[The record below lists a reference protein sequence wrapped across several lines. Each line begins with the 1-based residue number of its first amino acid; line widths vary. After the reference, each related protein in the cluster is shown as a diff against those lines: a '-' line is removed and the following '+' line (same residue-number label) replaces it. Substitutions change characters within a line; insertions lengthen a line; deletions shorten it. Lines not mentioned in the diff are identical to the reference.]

1 MEKRPPPSAARPLPS
16 AAKAKPLT
24 PTELEEKLFQL
35 LCVEV
40 PQVLATSIMRR
51 AKGSA
56 MGSGDP
62 SRLLEEAR
70 TGVRLFVEPD
80 KQKRIY
86 EQIDALAG
94 PQIATAP
101 ERIVVAGVHDV
112 AKVRLR
118 ARDIAREH
126 GSSAF
131 AIQRVST
138 VVSELARNIAM
149 YAGEGYIDLTT
160 RKQNTVVM
168 HVKAVDRGGGIADVE
183 AVLAGR
189 FQSKTGLGR
198 GLLVVKRSSTRFSI
212 QSNKGGTIVEVEI
225 PL

>member
-1 MEKRPPPSAARPLPS
+1 MEKRPPSSAATPLPS
-16 AAKAKPLT
+16 AATAKPLT
-24 PTELEEKLFQL
+24 PTELEEKLFRL
-35 LCVEV
+35 LAAEV
-40 PQVLATSIMRR
+40 PHVLVTSIMRR

-70 TGVRLFVEPD
+70 TGVRLFVERE
-80 KQKRIY
+80 KHARIY

-101 ERIVVAGVHDV
+101 ERIAIADIQDV
-112 AKVRLR
+112 AKARLK
-118 ARDIAREH
+118 AKEIAREH

-149 YAGEGYIDLTT
+149 YAGEGWVDLST
-160 RKQNTVVM
+160 RKQATTVM
-168 HVKAVDRGGGIADVE
+168 HVRAVDRGRGIADVE

-198 GLLVVKRSSTRFSI
+198 GLLVVKRNSVRFSI
-212 QSNKGGTIVEVEI
+212 QSNKGGTIVEVDV

>member
-70 TGVRLFVEPD
+70 AEAQAVVTDLLSAKWPLAAG
-80 KQKRIY
+80 QY
-86 EQIDALAG
+86 EHYLERAASLAG
-94 PQIATAP
+94 VTAP
-101 ERIVVAGVHDV
+101 SEGLVA
-112 AKVRLR
+112 AR
-118 ARDIAREH
+118 AVNNLC
-126 GSSAF
+126 F
-131 AIQRVST
+131 
-138 VVSELARNIAM
+138 
-149 YAGEGYIDLTT
+149 
-160 RKQNTVVM
+160 
-168 HVKAVDRGGGIADVE
+168 
-183 AVLAGR
+183 
-189 FQSKTGLGR
+189 
-198 GLLVVKRSSTRFSI
+198 
-212 QSNKGGTIVEVEI
+212 
-225 PL
+225 